1 MTKVVVVVIAVA
13 DVPVVVVVVVGVEVV
28 FVVEDGEN
36 VAAAVAGSVMSIG
49 TNIAEPIL
57 ECDLINSHFPYLQI
71 SKVP

>member
-1 MTKVVVVVIAVA
+1 MTRVAVVVIAVA
-13 DVPVVVVVVVGVEVV
+13 DVPVVVVGVEVV